1 MRLTDL
7 QPRLLHSGGDGV
19 ARVDTG
25 QPVPRR
31 EGVGM
36 TLLCP
41 CGCGMRFALLFENP
55 LDGGPGLEDGGAR
68 WRRTGD
74 TFETM
79 TLNPSVL
86 RSEPRGCGWHGWVID
101 GEVRPC

>member
-7 QPRLLHSGGDGV
+7 QPRLLHSGGGV
-19 ARVDTG
+19 TRADTG

-36 TLLCP
+36 TLMCP
-41 CGCGMRFALLFENP
+41 CGCGVRFALIFTNP
-55 LDGGPGLEDGGAR
+55 LDGGPTLDGVGPT
-68 WRRTGD
+68 WERTGD
-74 TFETM
+74 DFETM

-86 RSEPRGCGWHGWVID
+86 RSEPRGCGWHGWIRD
-101 GEVRPC
+101 GEVIPC